1 MARRGSSFGFLGRFG
16 RSEDLRLLDDALRA
30 FDLHPARVPEGAK
43 LALVNLMKD
52 HDPEGEPPPHAY
64 PFAAWLFS
72 YCALGADAFTIANG
86 PQPAADAERRLETA
100 LEAGEGFDADLV
112 LLTLHAGLIHPR
124 LVEQWG
130 LEAGEA

>member
-16 RSEDLRLLDDALRA
+16 RSEDLRQLDDALHA
-30 FDLHPARVPEGAK
+30 FDLHPARVPDGAK

-52 HDPEGEPPPHAY
+52 HDPSGEPPEHAY
-64 PFAAWLFS
+64 PFTARLFA
-72 YCALGADAFTIANG
+72 YCALGREAFIVANG
-86 PQPAADAERRLETA
+86 EEPAEAAERRLEAA
-100 LEAGEGFDADLV
+100 LEAGEGFDADVV
-112 LLTLHAGLIHPR
+112 LLTMHARLVHPK

>member
-16 RSEDLRLLDDALRA
+16 RSEDLRRLDDALRA

-52 HDPEGEPPPHAY
+52 HDPSGEPPEHAY
-64 PFAAWLFS
+64 PFTVWLFA
-72 YCALGADAFTIANG
+72 YCALGPEAFGIANG
-86 PQPAADAERRLETA
+86 PQPAADAERRLEAA
-100 LEAGEGFDADLV
+100 LEAGEGFDADVV
-112 LLTLHAGLIHPR
+112 LLTMHAKLIHPR

>member
-16 RSEDLRLLDDALRA
+16 RSEDLRQLDDALRA

-52 HDPEGEPPPHAY
+52 HDPAGEPPGHAY
-64 PFAAWLFS
+64 PFTAWLFS
-72 YCALGADAFTIANG
+72 YCALGREAFVIANG
-86 PQPAADAERRLETA
+86 EEPAATAERRLEAA
-100 LEAGEGFDADLV
+100 LDAGEGFDADVV
-112 LLTLHAGLIHPR
+112 LLTLHAKLIHPK

>member
-1 MARRGSSFGFLGRFG
+1 MTRRRSSIGFMGRFG
-16 RSEDLRLLDDALRA
+16 RSEDLRRLDDALRV

-52 HDPEGEPPPHAY
+52 HDPSGEPPEHAY
-64 PFAAWLFS
+64 PFTAWLFS
-72 YCALGADAFTIANG
+72 YCALGREAFVMANG
-86 PQPAADAERRLETA
+86 PQPAEAAERRLAAA
-100 LEAGEGFDADLV
+100 LDAGEGFDADVV
-112 LLTLHAGLIHPR
+112 LLTMHAKLVHPK

>member
-16 RSEDLRLLDDALRA
+16 RSADLVQLDDALRA

-52 HDPEGEPPPHAY
+52 HDPAGEPPEHAY
-64 PFAAWLFS
+64 PFTAWLFA
-72 YCALGADAFTIANG
+72 YCALGPEAFTIANG
-86 PQPAADAERRLETA
+86 PQPAEDAERRLEAA
-100 LEAGEGFDADLV
+100 LDAGEGFDADIV
-112 LLTLHAGLIHPR
+112 LLTLHAKLIHPR

>member
-30 FDLHPARVPEGAK
+30 FDLHPGRVPEGAK

-52 HDPEGEPPPHAY
+52 HDPAGEPPAHAY
-64 PFAAWLFS
+64 PFTAWLFS
-72 YCALGADAFTIANG
+72 YCALGAEAFAIANG
-86 PQPAADAERRLETA
+86 PQPAETAERRLEAA
-100 LEAGEGFDADLV
+100 LEAGEGFDADVV
-112 LLTLHAGLIHPR
+112 LLTLHAKLVHPK

>member
-52 HDPEGEPPPHAY
+52 HDPDGEPPEHAY
-64 PFAAWLFS
+64 PFTAWLFA
-72 YCALGADAFTIANG
+72 YCALGAEAFTLANG
-86 PQPAADAERRLETA
+86 PQPAADAERRLEAA
-100 LEAGEGFDADLV
+100 LAAGEGFDADIV
-112 LLTLHAGLIHPR
+112 LLTLHAKLVHPK

-130 LEAGEA
+130 LEARED

>member
-16 RSEDLRLLDDALRA
+16 RSEDLRRLDDALRA

-52 HDPEGEPPPHAY
+52 HDPQGEPPPHAY

-72 YCALGADAFTIANG
+72 YCALGTEAFTIANG
-86 PQPAADAERRLETA
+86 PQPAADAEQRLEAA
-100 LEAGEGFDADLV
+100 LAAGEGFDADVV
-112 LLTLHAGLIHPR
+112 LLTLHAKLIHPK
-124 LVEQWG
+124 LVERWN